1 MQGPLRRV
9 CRTRPCRREGVSDDV
24 AEIGAELITA
34 GAAEGILRMVV
45 GAVVRVVRGVVRVVF
60 DS

>member
-1 MQGPLRRV
+1 M
-9 CRTRPCRREGVSDDV
+9 SDDV